1 VSWLAPRSTV
11 DRSGFDGPWTFSPTT
26 FTNDYFKLLFDE
38 KWSWRKWG
46 GPAQFTDSKT
56 KSLMM
61 LPSDMS
67 LTKDKEFKK
76 HAKAYAEDQDLF
88 FKEWVQV
95 MLIAVPAYALERNGI
110 DDCNLIVSLVL

>member
-1 VSWLAPRSTV
+1 MPCPAPTLWDDATPVSIGSLASWLYGLSTETLDSTLALS

-38 KWSWRKWG
+38 KWSWRKWS
-46 GPAQFTDSKT
+46 GPAQFTDSQTKT
-56 KSLMM
+56 LMM

-76 HAKAYAEDQDLF
+76 HAKAYAQDQDLF
-88 FKEWVQV
+88 FKE
-95 MLIAVPAYALERNGI
+95 
-110 DDCNLIVSLVL
+110 

>member
-1 VSWLAPRSTV
+1 MPHRLVSGHLHHDYINFPLRISTRPLAIT

-38 KWSWRKWG
+38 KWSWRKWS
-46 GPAQFTDSKT
+46 GPAQFTDSQTKT
-56 KSLMM
+56 LMM

-76 HAKAYAEDQDLF
+76 HAKAYAQDQDLF
-88 FKEWVQV
+88 FKE
-95 MLIAVPAYALERNGI
+95 
-110 DDCNLIVSLVL
+110 